1 MKGRQRMKLTTT
13 RIIDILLI
21 AICTA
26 ALIYFHLAKADR
38 GQKPGY
44 RLITSTTPA
53 MIEEMDYTIRKG
65 RLLAATAWEPHWM
78 NDKLNIKYLKDP
90 RKIFGETENV
100 YTVVRKGFTK
110 DHPEIA
116 KFFHQFK
123 WKTSDLNSLS
133 LICYGYDGDFE
144 KGAREWLRKNPALKA
159 AFLKDIKP
167 APGTKIK
174 MVDIGFYNELA
185 TNAMLKILL
194 TEHLKCE
201 VSNVSTTIP
210 IAFEALANGTQDV
223 MVTVWLPNYHKREY
237 AAIQDRVENLGANM
251 EGARMGIIVPKYA
264 PVDSIEDLAEYGK
277 EFGGKIMGIEPG
289 QGIMVLT
296 EKAIEEYGLK

>member
-1 MKGRQRMKLTTT
+1 MKLTTT

-26 ALIYFHLAKADR
+26 VLIYFHLAKADR

-116 KFFHQFK
+116 KFFRQFK

-159 AFLKDIKP
+159 AFLKDI
-167 APGTKIK
+167 
-174 MVDIGFYNELA
+174 
-185 TNAMLKILL
+185 
-194 TEHLKCE
+194 
-201 VSNVSTTIP
+201 
-210 IAFEALANGTQDV
+210 
-223 MVTVWLPNYHKREY
+223 
-237 AAIQDRVENLGANM
+237 
-251 EGARMGIIVPKYA
+251 
-264 PVDSIEDLAEYGK
+264 
-277 EFGGKIMGIEPG
+277 
-289 QGIMVLT
+289 
-296 EKAIEEYGLK
+296 

>member
-1 MKGRQRMKLTTT
+1 M
-13 RIIDILLI
+13 
-21 AICTA
+21 
-26 ALIYFHLAKADR
+26 
-38 GQKPGY
+38 
-44 RLITSTTPA
+44 
-53 MIEEMDYTIRKG
+53 
-65 RLLAATAWEPHWM
+65 
-78 NDKLNIKYLKDP
+78 
-90 RKIFGETENV
+90 
-100 YTVVRKGFTK
+100 
-110 DHPEIA
+110 
-116 KFFHQFK
+116 
-123 WKTSDLNSLS
+123 
-133 LICYGYDGDFE
+133 
-144 KGAREWLRKNPALKA
+144 KA
-159 AFLKDIKP
+159 AFLKDVKP